1 MSTLERA
8 IQIATEAHKGQLD
21 KAGRDYIGHPLRVM
35 EMGKTEEEKIV
46 GVLHDVVEDGDW
58 TFEALEAE
66 GFSKE
71 VIDALRCV
79 TKTSENEN
87 YDDFIERVK
96 KNPLA
101 VAVKI
106 NDLTDNMDIR
116 RLPYLSDKDVKRLKK
131 YLKAYKKLTG
141 EPVYSV
147 YAARHITNM
156 KQICFAGGCFWGTEH
171 YMRSFEGVIETETGY
186 ANGDLAEPTYQQV
199 YTDQT
204 GHVECV
210 KVSYDDGIISLAT
223 LCRLF
228 FRSIN
233 PLSINRQGNDCGT
246 RYRTGI
252 YWTDEADRAD
262 VETVSEEMQQ
272 AWLKVRDDMY
282 KIYQKWQKKVVFIE
296 IGCRSAKGCATMPWD
311 FQHRDFQH
319 DEDEQANFFDSCL
332 QVFGNQEW
340 FGGMFWWDW
349 STFIYDDKE
358 TAEQD
363 NGFNIHL
370 KKAEEVLKE
379 WYAKL

>member
-21 KAGRDYIGHPLRVM
+21 KAGKDYIGHPLRVM

-71 VIDALRCV
+71 VISALRCV

-147 YAARHITNM
+147 YAARQEHPN
-156 KQICFAGGCFWGTEH
+156 AYEPWTE
-171 YMRSFEGVIETETGY
+171 V
-186 ANGDLAEPTYQQV
+186 A
-199 YTDQT
+199 
-204 GHVECV
+204 
-210 KVSYDDGIISLAT
+210 
-223 LCRLF
+223 
-228 FRSIN
+228 
-233 PLSINRQGNDCGT
+233 
-246 RYRTGI
+246 
-252 YWTDEADRAD
+252 
-262 VETVSEEMQQ
+262 
-272 AWLKVRDDMY
+272 
-282 KIYQKWQKKVVFIE
+282 
-296 IGCRSAKGCATMPWD
+296 
-311 FQHRDFQH
+311 
-319 DEDEQANFFDSCL
+319 DEQLKQMWSEGKSVQEIADHFDRKPSAIITR
-332 QVFGNQEW
+332 
-340 FGGMFWWDW
+340 M
-349 STFIYDDKE
+349 
-358 TAEQD
+358 
-363 NGFNIHL
+363 
-370 KKAEEVLKE
+370 KKLG
-379 WYAKL
+379 L